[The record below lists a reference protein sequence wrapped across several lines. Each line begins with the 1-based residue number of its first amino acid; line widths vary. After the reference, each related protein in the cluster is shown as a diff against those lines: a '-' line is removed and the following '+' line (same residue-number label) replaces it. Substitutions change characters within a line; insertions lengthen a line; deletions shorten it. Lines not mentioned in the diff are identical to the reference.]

1 MVIDGSVK
9 WFDVK
14 KGYGFI
20 VSPEVDGDIFVH
32 YSKIE
37 MDGFKKLEAG
47 EPVEFSVVNSP
58 DGKPQAESVIR
69 KAPPADDYSSETQ
82 DAFDKKTR
90 LTYYSYEGGT
100 HLLGCSPKVAITSH
114 PPPSLEE
121 IGMVD
126 KTYIDL
132 QAIADLSDT
141 DDYLVLVSKQD
152 LRILVALS
160 ENLVIRHFN
169 GENPVELEPYGDS
182 AVRTKEDASVVNNLE
197 ELPSTNIEDLQSFLL
212 RTDA

>member
-69 KAPPADDYSSETQ
+69 KAPPADDYSSET
-82 DAFDKKTR
+82 
-90 LTYYSYEGGT
+90 
-100 HLLGCSPKVAITSH
+100 
-114 PPPSLEE
+114 
-121 IGMVD
+121 
-126 KTYIDL
+126 
-132 QAIADLSDT
+132 
-141 DDYLVLVSKQD
+141 
-152 LRILVALS
+152 
-160 ENLVIRHFN
+160 
-169 GENPVELEPYGDS
+169 
-182 AVRTKEDASVVNNLE
+182 
-197 ELPSTNIEDLQSFLL
+197 
-212 RTDA
+212 